1 MRVFFKDHVNEADD
15 RVALEGSDSEV
26 GRARGH
32 QSRVSHREP
41 VGKHIPVQE
50 RIKVAPDSVV
60 ASSQHAAPFS
70 GIDQMTQARI
80 PSQQRRPHH

>member
-1 MRVFFKDHVNEADD
+1 VRVFFKDHVNEADD

-41 VGKHIPVQE
+41 VGKNIPAQE
-50 RIKVAPDSVV
+50 RIKVDP
-60 ASSQHAAPFS
+60 
-70 GIDQMTQARI
+70 R
-80 PSQQRRPHH
+80 

>member
-1 MRVFFKDHVNEADD
+1 MRVLVKDHVNEADE

-41 VGKHIPVQE
+41 VGKNIPVQE
-50 RIKVAPDSVV
+50 RIKVDP
-60 ASSQHAAPFS
+60 
-70 GIDQMTQARI
+70 R
-80 PSQQRRPHH
+80 